1 MKFAIASLFLA
12 VSGLINALPASEAE
26 AEVSNLSV
34 RAKAGE
40 SCSKSGSVT
49 CHAIKGQPKT
59 SILVCSNGKWK
70 TQSTCAK
77 GTSCKYDSGK
87 NWAWCG

>member
-12 VSGLINALPASEAE
+12 VTGLVNALPSSEVE
-26 AEVSNLSV
+26 ADAPNLSV
-34 RAKAGE
+34 RAKSGD

-49 CHAIKGQPKT
+49 CYAQKGQPQT
-59 SILVCSNGKWK
+59 SILVCSGGKWK
-70 TQSTCAK
+70 TQANCAR
-77 GTSCKYDSGK
+77 GTTCKYDSGK